1 MAGLLVI
8 ADQTRGLPLA
18 LYEVGASAG
27 LILMLDRYRHRLGAT
42 PAGAP
47 DSPVLIAPEWEGSS
61 PPDARL
67 QIARRQG
74 SDLEPLDVT
83 DPGDRER
90 LLAYVWAD
98 QADRLARVEAAIDI
112 AAADPPQL
120 DRAEAAEWTERTI
133 ELAPEAGI
141 TRVLMHAVAMQYAG
155 QETRERISAHAERVG
170 RRATAD
176 APFAWLRFEAD
187 PEFDDHGSLRL
198 TLWPGG
204 TEEVL
209 AMGDT
214 HGERLRW
221 VP

>member
-1 MAGLLVI
+1 
-8 ADQTRGLPLA
+8 
-18 LYEVGASAG
+18 
-27 LILMLDRYRHRLGAT
+27 
-42 PAGAP
+42 
-47 DSPVLIAPEWEGSS
+47 
-61 PPDARL
+61 L

-74 SDLEPLDVT
+74 SDLDPLDVT

-98 QADRLARVEAAIDI
+98 QADRLARVKAAIDI
-112 AAADPPQL
+112 AAAEPPQL

-133 ELAPEAGI
+133 GLAPEVGI

-155 QETRERISAHAERVG
+155 QETRERISAHAGHVG
-170 RRATAD
+170 RRATDD

-187 PEFDDHGSLRL
+187 PEFDDQGSLRL

-209 AMGDT
+209 AIGDT